1 MRPSQVM
8 MEALFSQRN
17 IHDVL
22 HRSIEQQ
29 LDKMFLTWAIGCYL
43 RIEDYLEQFYY
54 TAKGEPFDSKNT
66 RIAELRNLIE
76 EIDLDH
82 IIVAIVAAVIRGKK
96 DQTIQ
101 QVIGYLESYMPHED
115 VFDRVKTAGELL
127 AICSGKDRFFEIR
140 RDSIEDSPM
149 IICNHWGKVLNT
161 FESQLAF
168 IDDTFYNPPLVEK
181 PRKVRSN
188 RSCGYHTIQEPL
200 ILGRQTMHD
209 HNTSYDVINHLNE
222 IPWHLDSMVLTHPER
237 PVTEDPDDQE
247 IANHVK
253 HIGQAQRIYK
263 VLGQQTF
270 WMVWQY
276 DSRGRIYTHGH
287 HVNLQSHE
295 YKKAM
300 LNFGTERVIST

>member
-22 HRSIEQQ
+22 HRSIDQQ
-29 LDKMFLTWAIGCYL
+29 LDKMFLTWAIGCYV
-43 RIEDYLEQFYY
+43 RIDEYLERYYY
-54 TAKGEPFDSKNT
+54 TAKGKPFDSKNI
-66 RIAELRNLIE
+66 RIARLKELIAE
-76 EIDLDH
+76 KDLDH
-82 IIVAIVAAVIRGKK
+82 LIVAIVAAVIRGKR

-101 QVIGYLESYMPHED
+101 QVLGYLESYMPHED

-127 AICSGKDRFFEIR
+127 AICGGEGRFFEIH
-140 RDSIEDSPM
+140 RDSVEDSPQV
-149 IICNHWGKVLNT
+149 ICNHWGKVLET
-161 FESQLAF
+161 FHAQLAF

-181 PRKVRSN
+181 PKRVRST

-200 ILGRQTMHD
+200 ILGRETMHD
-209 HNTSYDVINHLNE
+209 HNVSYDVVNRLNE
-222 IPWHLDSMVLTHPER
+222 IPWYLDSMVLTHPER
-237 PVTEDPDDQE
+237 PVTEDPDERD

-253 HIGQAQRIYK
+253 HVGQAQRIYG
-263 VLGQQTF
+263 VLGSDKF
-270 WMVWQY
+270 WVAWQY
-276 DSRGRIYTHGH
+276 DSRGRIYSHGH

-300 LNFGTERVIST
+300 LNFGSEQVIST